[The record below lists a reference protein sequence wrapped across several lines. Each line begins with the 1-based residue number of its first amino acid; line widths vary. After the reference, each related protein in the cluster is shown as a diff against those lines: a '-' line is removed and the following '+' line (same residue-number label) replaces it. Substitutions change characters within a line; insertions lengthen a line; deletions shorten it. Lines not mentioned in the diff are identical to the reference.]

1 MLNSILILTNDRSD
15 ADVLKK
21 ALGETPEVPFEL
33 EWIDSLSAALT
44 WIAEDN
50 IGVIL
55 LDLTLADSQG
65 LPTFDAVFSAAKKI
79 PIITMCGADENPLA
93 IASIAR
99 GAQAILPR
107 TNFCSVYL
115 PQALRNI
122 VQRSGIEISL
132 NHEKWRAD
140 LALNAIADAVI
151 CTDNE
156 GLVNYLND
164 AAVRLTGWERENAF
178 GLALHHVFKIMDGTT
193 RIFEQDRAQLVLRKN
208 RSIGLPADT
217 VLIRKDKSEVY
228 IDDSASPIHDG
239 DGLVTGVVIVFRDI
253 TQHRAQ
259 ERKMAYLAQHDFLTD
274 LPNRVLLD
282 DRIAQAI
289 AIAERN
295 KKNIAML
302 FLDLDNFKYINDS
315 LGHPIGDE
323 LLKSVAQRLV
333 SSVRSSDTVSRQGG
347 DEFIILLADGTNEED
362 AAVTAQKILNVL
374 AGVHEI
380 DSQQLYVT
388 TSIGISIY
396 PADGADAETLLKN
409 ADTAMYHAKEE
420 GRNNFQ
426 FFRSAMNIRSVER
439 QLIESHLRTSLEKN
453 QMVLHY
459 QPKIDLATGEVS
471 GAEALLRWNHPDWG
485 LVYPERF
492 IEVAEDSG
500 LIVSIGNWVLKE
512 ACTEAKKWESMG
524 HGKICLAVNI
534 SASEFRQTNFLT
546 ELRSILLESE
556 LDPSCLQLEI
566 TESVLMHDAERS
578 AAILNELKTLG
589 IQLAVDDFGTGY
601 SSLSY
606 LEQFPIDVLKI
617 DQSFLRDLASNPDNK
632 IIVSAIIGMG
642 NNLKLK
648 VIAEGIEN
656 QTQLSFLREQDCGE
670 GQGYFFSRPLGA
682 AQFQMLLKD
691 GNCHIDQALQ

>member
-1 MLNSILILTNDRSD
+1 MLNSILILTNDRAD
-15 ADVLKK
+15 ADVLKR
-21 ALGETPEVPFEL
+21 ALGESSVAPFEL
-33 EWIDSLSAALT
+33 EWIHSLSAALKR
-44 WIAEDN
+44 IAESN

-65 LPTFDAVFSAAKKI
+65 LNTFDAIFDAAKKI

-107 TNFCSVYL
+107 TNFSSVYL

-151 CTDNE
+151 CTDSE
-156 GLVNYLND
+156 GIVNYLND
-164 AAVRLTGWERENAF
+164 AAVRVTGWEREVALGVSL
-178 GLALHHVFKIMDGTT
+178 GLVFKIMNGTT
-193 RIFEQDRAQLVLRKN
+193 RIFEENTAQLVLHKN
-208 RSIGLPADT
+208 RSINIPADT
-217 VLIRKDKSEVY
+217 VLVRKDKSEVY
-228 IDDSASPIHDG
+228 VDDSASPIHDSEG
-239 DGLVTGVVIVFRDI
+239 TVTGVVIVFRDI

-295 KKNIAML
+295 KKNIALL

-315 LGHPIGDE
+315 LGHLTGDE

-347 DEFIILLADGTNEED
+347 DEFIILLADGTSEED

-374 AGVHEI
+374 AGVHEV
-380 DSQQLYVT
+380 SSHQLFVT
-388 TSIGISIY
+388 TSIGISIF
-396 PADGADAETLLKN
+396 PADGHDAETLLKN

-439 QLIESHLRTSLEKN
+439 QLIESHLRTALEKS

-500 LIVSIGNWVLKE
+500 LIVSIGNWVLHE
-512 ACTEAKKWESMG
+512 ACAEAKKWQSMG

-534 SASEFRQTNFLT
+534 SALEFRQKNFLT
-546 ELRSILLESE
+546 ELRTILAEAD
-556 LDPSCLQLEI
+556 LDPSYLQLEI
-566 TESVLMHDAERS
+566 TESVLMQDAERS
-578 AAILNELKTLG
+578 SAILTELKTLG

-642 NNLKLK
+642 NSLKLK

-656 QTQLSFLREQDCGE
+656 QNQLSFLREQDCGE
-670 GQGYFFSRPLGA
+670 GQGYFFSRPIAA
-682 AQFQMLLKD
+682 AQFQMLLKN
-691 GNCHIDQALQ
+691 GNCHIDQA